1 MSLYFSSYPQLR
13 LKDAARKLTPFAHQ
27 QSTSVPVTNAINA
40 GNHAGY
46 VQRLDEHVSEAYE
59 LCTLIEICL
68 MSGIRVREFQGVMP
82 LWGLL
87 ERLVSVQSLMGK
99 SASPKR
105 GTTQE
110 TAMLNSSVN
119 TQKNGTS
126 SLHAT
131 VETVARMTC
140 LRTPIAKSRG
150 WIRHA
155 LNSRVLDDCLS
166 TLLQESKILSL
177 FYSPDAIL
185 SHPDNVIILMA
196 VIRTLKVLPF
206 DFSLDDVSLNSTPS
220 WALAMITATT
230 GTAGTGGAGGYHHMQ
245 SPPSEFPIV
254 TGKATSSSYSNYR
267 IPQKQKSIFSTIFGS
282 IERGING
289 VFDTVDNYA
298 NKSLDIDIK
307 DNRERRE
314 LKEIME
320 RESLPPLVPLFGT
333 SLRDLVLD
341 CRRCGVSHMDPQLGV
356 PSMII
361 AMISYLTT
369 HVNTPGLF
377 RHKISYEESEEL
389 RLSLEFERGIPGL
402 GSSSTSSSP
411 SSTPMTDKENENMVH
426 IVAFTLL
433 QWFTE
438 LPEPLLGSTHYYALE
453 ACQEVEDEEPR
464 IRNFSLLLQEAPWY
478 SQPLLSKILSFLCL
492 CLDEEHSSKNGLS
505 LVTLSV
511 LFTPFLLRK
520 DSYLHL
526 HNVRDRDHT
535 RGGGGGGVSGLFF
548 STLGDGHFNEK
559 DDEARYYLSIAASGT
574 YACTYTRHESMSTFL
589 ILILILIFV
598 LL

>member
-1 MSLYFSSYPQLR
+1 
-13 LKDAARKLTPFAHQ
+13 
-27 QSTSVPVTNAINA
+27 
-40 GNHAGY
+40 
-46 VQRLDEHVSEAYE
+46 
-59 LCTLIEICL
+59 
-68 MSGIRVREFQGVMP
+68 MSGIRVREFQGVIP

-105 GTTQE
+105 GSTQNA
-110 TAMLNSSVN
+110 AMLESSVN

-140 LRTPIAKSRG
+140 LRTPVAKSRG
-150 WIRHA
+150 WIRYA

-185 SHPDNVIILMA
+185 SHPDNVTILMA

-206 DFSLDDVSLNSTPS
+206 EFSLDDVSLNSTPS
-220 WALAMITATT
+220 WALAMITAA
-230 GTAGTGGAGGYHHMQ
+230 TAGGHHHMQ
-245 SPPSEFPIV
+245 SPPSEFPVV
-254 TGKATSSSYSNYR
+254 TGKSTSSSSYSNHR
-267 IPQKQKSIFSTIFGS
+267 IAQKQKSIFSTIFGS

-298 NKSLDIDIK
+298 NKGLDIEIK

-320 RESLPPLVPLFGT
+320 RENLPPIVPLFGT

-341 CRRCGVSHMDPQLGV
+341 CRRCGVSHMDPLLGV

-361 AMISYLTT
+361 AMISYLTS

-377 RHKISYEESEEL
+377 RHKISYGESEEL

-402 GSSSTSSSP
+402 GSSS
-411 SSTPMTDKENENMVH
+411 SSTPTDTLKSDKENENMVH

-433 QWFTE
+433 QWLTE

-453 ACQEVEDEEPR
+453 ACQDVEDELPR
-464 IRNFSLLLQEAPWY
+464 MRNFSLLLQEAPWY

-492 CLDEEHSSKNGLS
+492 CLDEEHSVKNGLS

-526 HNVRDRDHT
+526 HNVRDHP
-535 RGGGGGGVSGLFF
+535 RGGGGGGVSGSFF
-548 STLGDGHFNEK
+548 STLGDGRYNEK
-559 DDEARYYLSIAASGT
+559 DDEARYYLSIAAAGT
-574 YACTYTRHESMSTFL
+574 YACTHKS
-589 ILILILIFV
+589 
-598 LL
+598 